1 MRTVTDEG
9 RDQDILRIGDH
20 IAVPMRE
27 IELRAIRSQGAGGQ
41 NVNKVA
47 SAIDLR
53 FDYANSD
60 ALPETVR
67 RRLAALEDSR
77 ITARGIRIKAQEHR
91 TQSRNREAALAR
103 LKALLESVLEESPP
117 RIPTRTPRKAKAKRV
132 EEKRRRGARKP
143 TRGPIAEE

>member
-1 MRTVTDEG
+1 MTDDG
-9 RDQDILRIGDH
+9 RDQDSLIIGDVF
-20 IAVPMRE
+20 AVPMRE

-60 ALPETVR
+60 AVPATVR
-67 RRLAALEDSR
+67 ARLAALEDGR

-103 LKALLESVLEESPP
+103 LKALLECVLDEPPP
-117 RIPTRTPRKAKAKRV
+117 RIPTRTPRRAKAKRL
-132 EEKRRRGARKP
+132 EDKRRRGARKR
-143 TRGPIAEE
+143 TRGPVAED

>member
-1 MRTVTDEG
+1 MTNEP
-9 RDQDILRIGDH
+9 RDDDFLRIGET
-20 IAVPMRE
+20 IAIPMRE
-27 IELRAIRSQGAGGQ
+27 IEMRAIRAQGAGGQ

-53 FDYANSD
+53 FDHANS
-60 ALPETVR
+60 AVLPDEVR

-103 LKALLESVLEESPP
+103 LKSLLESVLEDPLP
-117 RIPTRTPRKAKAKRV
+117 RVPTRPPRKAKAKRV
-132 EEKRRRGARKP
+132 EDKRRHGQRKR
-143 TRGPIAEE
+143 TRGPIIDD